1 MVNLITGYIYL
12 HKNDEVIMDLKSLE
26 SELLKLSPRERA
38 IITYKLLNSLES
50 EESGDIEDIWVNEAL
65 SRYDQI
71 DRSGKFTV
79 DSNLIISE
87 AKAKY
92 K

>member
-1 MVNLITGYIYL
+1 M
-12 HKNDEVIMDLKSLE
+12 ELKLLE
-26 SELLKLSPRERA
+26 SELLKLTPKERA
-38 IITYKLLNSLES
+38 IITYKLLESLES
-50 EESGDIEDIWVNEAL
+50 EEPGDIEDIWVNEAL

-71 DRSGKFTV
+71 VRSGKFAV
-79 DSNLIISE
+79 DSDLIISE

>member
-1 MVNLITGYIYL
+1 M
-12 HKNDEVIMDLKSLE
+12 ELKLLE
-26 SELLKLSPRERA
+26 FELLKLSPKERA
-38 IITYKLLNSLES
+38 IITYKLLDSLES
-50 EESGDIEDIWVNEAL
+50 EEPGDIEDICVNEAL

-71 DRSGKFTV
+71 VRSSKIAV
-79 DSNLIISE
+79 DSDLIISE